1 MGRSCGVGN
10 GNLLQYP
17 CLGNPMDRRAW
28 WATVHGVAKSQVHAR
43 TRMRAHTHTR
53 MRAHTHTHTHARAR
67 AHTHAHNDAN
77 TLPALI
83 FFQGTFLYLKLSVCD
98 LGVPCFRS

>member
-1 MGRSCGVGN
+1 METCSSILAWEIPWTEEPGGLQSMG
-10 GNLLQYP
+10 LQRVRYT
-17 CLGNPMDRRAW
+17 RA
-28 WATVHGVAKSQVHAR
+28 
-43 TRMRAHTHTR
+43 RACEHTHTR
-53 MRAHTHTHTHARAR
+53 ACEHTHTHTHTRAR